1 MINWKIERSE
11 TMIDLKCDI
20 VILHQQLLSN
30 EIYLITSVMC
40 VDMACV
46 TNLGLTKLNSKS
58 KKKILLCVS

>member
-1 MINWKIERSE
+1 MINWKIERSK

-40 VDMACV
+40 VDSVCD
-46 TNLGLTKLNSKS
+46 KFELNEVEFKS
-58 KKKILLCVS
+58 NKK